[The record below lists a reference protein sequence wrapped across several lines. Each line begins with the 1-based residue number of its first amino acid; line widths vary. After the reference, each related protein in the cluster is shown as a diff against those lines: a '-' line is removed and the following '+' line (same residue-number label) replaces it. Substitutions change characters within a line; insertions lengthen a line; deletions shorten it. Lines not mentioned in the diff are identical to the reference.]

1 MDMKHKPELGGIF
14 QLPGT
19 SLVLSRIGYGA
30 IHLAGPRVWGP
41 PKDIDAAVALLRE
54 AVAQG
59 VNHIDTADY
68 YGPHITN
75 QIVKKA
81 LHPYHD
87 GLTIATKIGYRR
99 GADQSWNPALS
110 EKDLTEAVSD
120 NLENLG
126 LEALDLVN
134 LRLNK
139 SDGPVMVETAVA
151 IMADLKRKGLI
162 RHIGLS
168 NVSREQFEKARSITG
183 IVCVQNEYNLANRE
197 DDRFIDY
204 LASLGVAY
212 IPFFPLGGF
221 RPIQAPE
228 LENASVTLG
237 VSKMQVALA
246 WLLQR
251 SPNILLI
258 PGTSSLDHLRENL
271 RAADLDLPAGIIAGL
286 DQIASKI
293 AKPGSRI
300 PS

>member
-1 MDMKHKPELGGIF
+1 MKQKPELGGAF

-19 SLVLSRIGYGA
+19 SLVLNRIGYGA
-30 IHLAGPRVWGP
+30 IQLAGPRVWGP
-41 PKDIDAAVALLRE
+41 PKDMDAAVALLRE

-81 LHPYHD
+81 LHPYRN
-87 GLTIATKIGYRR
+87 GVTIVSKIGYIR
-99 GADQSWNPALS
+99 GADQSWKPALS
-110 EKDLTEAVSD
+110 EKALTDGVTD
-120 NLENLG
+120 NLKNLG
-126 LEALDLVN
+126 LDAIEVVN
-134 LRLNK
+134 LRFNITD
-139 SDGPVMVETAVA
+139 SPAVVESAVTIA
-151 IMADLKRKGLI
+151 ANLKRKGLI

-168 NVSREQFEKARSITG
+168 TVSRPQFEKARSITE
-183 IVCVQNEYNLANRE
+183 IVCVQNEYNLAYRE
-197 DDRFIDY
+197 DDLFIDY

-221 RPIQAPE
+221 KPIQAPE
-228 LENASVTLG
+228 LENAATTLG
-237 VSKMQVALA
+237 VSKMRIALA

-258 PGTSSLDHLRENL
+258 PGTSSLAHLRENL
-271 RAADLDLPAGIIAGL
+271 QAADLDLPVGIIAGL

-293 AKPGSRI
+293 ARPVSLI
-300 PS
+300 QS